1 VGAAVPLESG
11 GPGLLAPPGR
21 LILYRLV
28 GFLPA
33 ELTKQTARRLRTR
46 EQLLDAAYEVFARDG
61 YHAATLDD
69 IALRAN
75 SSKGAL
81 YYNFDS
87 KEDLFAAL
95 LEERLRARARDILG
109 DDAVARPPRVTPERW
124 ASHAVETA
132 GSDREWNLLF
142 WEFACFA
149 ARRPEQRRRLAGELR
164 SFRAGAGAWLE
175 PVLAEAG
182 IESPVPTERVA
193 TIIAALANGLG
204 LELML
209 ASGEDDEAKALATM
223 ATGLALL
230 WRGLASAAE
239 SREGNHCAPKREG
252 GK

>member
-1 VGAAVPLESG
+1 MTAKS
-11 GPGLLAPPGR
+11 R
-21 LILYRLV
+21 TQ
-28 GFLPA
+28 A
-33 ELTKQTARRLRTR
+33 ERRFRTR
-46 EQLLDAAYEVFARDG
+46 AQLLDAAYEVFARDG
-61 YHAATLDD
+61 YHAATLDA

-95 LEERLRARARDILG
+95 LEERLATRADEIFGDRA
-109 DDAVARPPRVTPERW
+109 AARPPRVTPERW
-124 ASHAVETA
+124 ARHAVETA
-132 GSDREWNLLF
+132 RPDREWNLLF

-149 ARRPEQRRRLAGELR
+149 ARRPEQRRRLASELR

-175 PVLAEAG
+175 GILAEAG
-182 IESPVPTERVA
+182 IESPVPAERVA

-209 ASGEDDEAKALATM
+209 GSGEEDEAEARTTM
-223 ATGLALL
+223 ATAIALL

-239 SREGNHCAPKREG
+239 GYEGNDQATEWEG
-252 GK
+252 AQ